1 MVDLDDASHRRVHPV
16 ALAGLMLALAAALLL
31 LLSGPGT
38 RMGVWHFR
46 TAFKMM
52 GWAAYAGGAAALVSI
67 AGLALARGRGRALAA
82 AGLVIGALMLY
93 LPWSWRNQARSVP
106 AIHDI
111 TTDVSNPPAFVAIA
125 PLRKDAP
132 NPPEYAG
139 DSIARQQL
147 KAYPD
152 IKPLMLAMRVDSA
165 FTLALTTARDMGW
178 ELVDQNRREGRIEAT
193 ATTPFLGFKDD
204 GVIRIS
210 SASGISRVD
219 VRSKSRV
226 GGSDVGA
233 NARRIRAY
241 LDRLRQFDAV
251 PVRAE

>member
-16 ALAGLMLALAAALLL
+16 ALAGLMLALLAALLL
-31 LLSGPGT
+31 FLSGPGT
-38 RMGVWHFR
+38 RMGFWHFR

-67 AGLALARGRGRALAA
+67 AGLALARGRGRPLAA
-82 AGLVIGALMLY
+82 VGLVIGALMLY
-93 LPWSWRNQARSVP
+93 LPWSWRNQAYSVP

-111 TTDVSNPPAFVAIA
+111 TTDTQNPPAFVAIA

-139 DSIARQQL
+139 DSIARQQFE
-147 KAYPD
+147 AYPD
-152 IKPLMLAMRVDSA
+152 IKPLMLAMPVDSA
-165 FTLALTTARDMGW
+165 FTLALETVRDMGW
-178 ELVDQNRREGRIEAT
+178 ELVDQNRRDGRIEAT
-193 ATTPFLGFKDD
+193 ATTPFMGFKDD
-204 GVIRIS
+204 VVIRVS

-241 LDRLRQFDAV
+241 LDKLRQSDPA

>member
-1 MVDLDDASHRRVHPV
+1 MVDLDDATHRRVHPV
-16 ALAGLMLALAAALLL
+16 ALAGLMLALLAALLL
-31 LLSGPGT
+31 FVSGPGT
-38 RMGVWHFR
+38 RLGFWHFR

-111 TTDVSNPPAFVAIA
+111 TTDTQNPPAFVAIA

-193 ATTPFLGFKDD
+193 ATTPFMGFKDD
-204 GVIRIS
+204 VVIRVS
-210 SASGISRVD
+210 SASGISRID

-233 NARRIRAY
+233 NARRIRVY
-241 LDRLRQFDAV
+241 LDKLRQFDAA

>member
-1 MVDLDDASHRRVHPV
+1 M
-16 ALAGLMLALAAALLL
+16 
-31 LLSGPGT
+31 
-38 RMGVWHFR
+38 
-46 TAFKMM
+46 
-52 GWAAYAGGAAALVSI
+52 
-67 AGLALARGRGRALAA
+67 
-82 AGLVIGALMLY
+82 IGALMLY
-93 LPWSWRNQARSVP
+93 LPWSWRSEARKYP
-106 AIHDI
+106 PIHDI

-125 PLRKDAP
+125 PLRKDAS

-139 DSIARQQL
+139 DSTAQAQA

-152 IKPLMLAMRVDSA
+152 IQPLMLAMRVDSA
-165 FTLALTTARDMGW
+165 FTLALVAVRDMGW

-204 GVIRIS
+204 VVVRIS

-226 GGSDVGA
+226 GRGDVGA
-233 NARRIRAY
+233 NAKRIRAY
-241 LDRLRQFDAV
+241 LDRLRQSDAA